1 MVSVILVT
9 FLMSV
14 SSANLTYYVYAQN
27 NIENATPYGE
37 KCTLCGEYG
46 YCSKIPSYNEA
57 INALQS
63 YYGQKGMNVIV
74 LRQRGRFMEVEVYR
88 NKIMVD
94 RIILDLRTG
103 RLRSAY

>member
-1 MVSVILVT
+1 MLNVVLAIAVI
-9 FLMSV
+9 SV
-14 SSANLTYYVYAQN
+14 SFVRFNNDVYA
-27 NIENATPYGE
+27 ENDHEKVTPYGE
-37 KCTLCGEYG
+37 KCQLCGEYG
-46 YCSKIPSYNEA
+46 YCSKIPTYKEA

-74 LRQRGRFMEVEVYR
+74 LRQRGRFMDVEVYR